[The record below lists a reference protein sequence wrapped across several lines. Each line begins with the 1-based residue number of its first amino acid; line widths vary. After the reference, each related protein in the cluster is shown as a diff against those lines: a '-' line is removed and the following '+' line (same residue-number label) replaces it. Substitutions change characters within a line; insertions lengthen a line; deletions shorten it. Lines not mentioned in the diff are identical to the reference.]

1 MEKKTKTSKTQRP
14 ANSGYTVLTTV
25 PYQCCP
31 VCGGIGQTIA
41 DGFTSSVYQKCKVC
55 NGACVIP
62 QHIVQQALD
71 MDS

>member
-1 MEKKTKTSKTQRP
+1 MSKEKKCQKCTDSHC
-14 ANSGYTVLTTV
+14 GYTVLATV

-31 VCGGIGQTIA
+31 VCGGTRQTIA
-41 DGFTSSVYQKCKVC
+41 DGFTSSVYQACKVC

-71 MDS
+71 IDS